1 MDEEEAYLRRVEAAK
16 KGDRA
21 SMATLLRG
29 SQDSIYRFCLSKL
42 RSPALAAEA
51 TQETALRL
59 IRKIG
64 SFRGD
69 SRFTTWAL
77 GIAYNVCRESIR
89 DQKRRRLVEPLSD
102 YDPEDTSETQPV
114 EDSES
119 GISVAMEQLTEKQKT
134 AVTLRYF
141 ESLSISEIS
150 QVMGVAPGTVKA
162 TLNQAIKKL
171 KLHLPG
177 SEN

>member
-1 MDEEEAYLRRVEAAK
+1 M
-16 KGDRA
+16 
-21 SMATLLRG
+21 
-29 SQDSIYRFCLSKL
+29 C
-42 RSPALAAEA
+42 
-51 TQETALRL
+51 
-59 IRKIG
+59 
-64 SFRGD
+64 
-69 SRFTTWAL
+69 
-77 GIAYNVCRESIR
+77 IR
-89 DQKRRRLVEPLSD
+89 DSF
-102 YDPEDTSETQPV
+102 DPEDTSETQRV